1 MDFRATALP
10 DASRVGVRRSGRPD
24 LAARRASGPAVRV
37 SALLAETRH
46 ALVRRLAGSQ
56 LAIRLKQQ
64 PSVVRPGSW
73 FVAQTGVMTRLLLG
87 EFGGPKENSL
97 SGGRARRHSSGFV
110 RLEKSRRAAQGG
122 RTEPC
127 SWRIRGRTLVAV
139 RHLHWRG
146 CAIPRWRCRG
156 ARGRPVGEATGPPD
170 GGSLGV
176 ASASGRDWP
185 SSRVDVVGACCL
197 IDVGSVEFSLAPLAG
212 RASVMAPKRRGEGV
226 GRGVAGAGGDLR
238 ERQLASA

>member
-73 FVAQTGVMTRLLLG
+73 FVAAPTTRPLLPLRPAAARKQ
-87 EFGGPKENSL
+87 GPD
-97 SGGRARRHSSGFV
+97 
-110 RLEKSRRAAQGG
+110 RRAA
-122 RTEPC
+122 
-127 SWRIRGRTLVAV
+127 RGRAQ
-139 RHLHWRG
+139 
-146 CAIPRWRCRG
+146 
-156 ARGRPVGEATGPPD
+156 
-170 GGSLGV
+170 S
-176 ASASGRDWP
+176 
-185 SSRVDVVGACCL
+185 
-197 IDVGSVEFSLAPLAG
+197 
-212 RASVMAPKRRGEGV
+212 
-226 GRGVAGAGGDLR
+226 
-238 ERQLASA
+238 